1 MYKKRFVR
9 KKFIFLSIIFSMSI
23 IGAGYATWNEDTKIN
38 LSLTTGY
45 LDPVLFLENDEIA
58 FGDERL
64 KLELSDDGRTLD
76 IRGEVFPSFNE
87 DIFIKIIDEGSI
99 PSVLNGLYE
108 ENDDIA
114 VLKGLSNSKQ
124 RSSLNIS
131 SDYIESFEINISPES
146 DNDKI
151 ELSNIDSSSSD
162 EISKLE
168 HAIEQLKEDIRL
180 YNKEENYRFEYIISF
195 KQGI

>member
-23 IGAGYATWNEDTKIN
+23 IGAGYATWNEDTQIN
-38 LSLTTGY
+38 LSLKTGY
-45 LDPVLFLENDEIA
+45 LDPVLFLGNDEIT
-58 FGDERL
+58 FGDEKL

-76 IRGEVFPSFNE
+76 IKGEVFPSFNE
-87 DIFIKIIDEGSI
+87 DISIKIIDEGSI
-99 PSVLNGLYE
+99 PSVFSDLYE

-114 VLKGLSNSKQ
+114 VLKGLSNSKHK
-124 RSSLNIS
+124 SMLNTS
-131 SDYIESFEINISPES
+131 SDYIESFEINISPEN
-146 DNDKI
+146 DNSKMKS
-151 ELSNIDSSSSD
+151 SNIDFSSSD

-168 HAIEQLKEDIRL
+168 HEIEKLEEDIRL

-195 KQGI
+195 EQGL

>member
-1 MYKKRFVR
+1 
-9 KKFIFLSIIFSMSI
+9 MSI

>member
-23 IGAGYATWNEDTKIN
+23 IGAGYATWNEDTQIN
-38 LSLTTGY
+38 LSLKTGY

-58 FGDERL
+58 FGDEKL

-76 IRGEVFPSFNE
+76 IKGEVFPSFNE
-87 DIFIKIIDEGSI
+87 DISIKIIDEGSI
-99 PSVLNGLYE
+99 PSVFSDLYE

-114 VLKGLSNSKQ
+114 VLKGLSNSKHK
-124 RSSLNIS
+124 SMLNTS
-131 SDYIESFEINISPES
+131 SDYIESFEINISPEN
-146 DNDKI
+146 DNSKMKS
-151 ELSNIDSSSSD
+151 SNIDFSSSD

-168 HAIEQLKEDIRL
+168 HEIEKLEEDIRL

-195 KQGI
+195 EQGL